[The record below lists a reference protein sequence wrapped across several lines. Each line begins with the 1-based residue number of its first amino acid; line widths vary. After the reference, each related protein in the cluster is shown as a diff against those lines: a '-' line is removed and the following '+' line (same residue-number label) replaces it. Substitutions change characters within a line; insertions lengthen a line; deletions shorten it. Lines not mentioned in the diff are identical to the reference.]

1 MDYIPLVTS
10 KSRSIRKCKRFSNR
24 QKRKYDQSHSKLV
37 NEGITLKGKIQ
48 IINYNKLIKDDFCSL
63 NGIANPDTTKTEP
76 DVSLPII
83 TSRNL
88 PKDLDMSNATKE
100 KGEKLNF
107 ESKLENRIRQHL
119 KENQSKVCN
128 LKSLCFGNYRT
139 LSQL

>member
-37 NEGITLKGKIQ
+37 NEGITLKCKIQ

-63 NGIANPDTTKTEP
+63 NGITNLDTTKNDQ

-83 TSRNL
+83 TGRNL

-128 LKSLCFGNYRT
+128 LKSLCFGN
-139 LSQL
+139 